1 MPVTP
6 NILLQ
11 AAAQAKTQAVSANTP
26 AVVAEPGDK
35 ASSFA
40 QVYANQAQSKP
51 SAVNDGPAKPTRD
64 QAPDSVGKKDL
75 GSDKSAAAEPAVADS
90 GNSLPA
96 DKPAPSDEQA
106 TRDGG
111 PLATPEPPV
120 TDAAPVDPTLDPAL
134 IQAMQASIATP
145 VPTTPPVV
153 ATVQPQVEAPATA
166 AVAAATSP
174 ATAAVAT
181 PAVATADTD
190 FDPEADP
197 LDALP
202 AVRMA
207 MEQSGHVSASSQAQ
221 PKAAPSSAQAQADGE
236 QTSAQNF
243 AAGMASMLDVQADK
257 DSTSQG
263 GEKAFSGLID
273 DGLKDL
279 KSASSDTRVDDFAN
293 RLAALTQAATPKT
306 ANALPV
312 NQPIAM
318 HQSGWT
324 EEVVNRVMYLS
335 SANLKAADI
344 QLQPAELGRLDIRV
358 NMVPDQQT
366 QVTFMSAHPS
376 VREALDGQM
385 HRLRDMFAQQGMG
398 QVDVNVSDQ
407 SRGWQGQGQD
417 QAQQGQGQGGRT
429 SASGG
434 RIDSMDE
441 EIAPAVAEVAASAT
455 SVIGSSA
462 VDYYA

>member
-6 NILLQ
+6 NMLLQ
-11 AAAQAKTQAVSANTP
+11 AAAQAKTQAASANTP
-26 AVVAEPGDK
+26 APAAEPGDK

-40 QVYANQAQSKP
+40 RVYANQAQNKP
-51 SAVNDGPAKPTRD
+51 SAPGDGSVKPIRD
-64 QAPDSVGKKDL
+64 KTPDSPDKKDVRN
-75 GSDKSAAAEPAVADS
+75 DKSAAPEPAVADS
-90 GNSLPA
+90 GKSLPA
-96 DKPAPSDEQA
+96 DKPAQADDDAASD
-106 TRDGG
+106 DGSDT
-111 PLATPEPPV
+111 AQTPV
-120 TDAAPVDPTLDPAL
+120 ADTAPVDPTMDPAL
-134 IQAMQASIATP
+134 MQAVQPVVPAP
-145 VPTTPPVV
+145 VPAAPPVV
-153 ATVQPQVEAPATA
+153 VTSQPQVEVAMTA
-166 AVAAATSP
+166 ATTPVVAST
-174 ATAAVAT
+174 
-181 PAVATADTD
+181 DTN

-207 MEQSGHVSASSQAQ
+207 MEQGGHISAASQAQ
-221 PKAAPSSAQAQADGE
+221 PKAAPTSAQAQADSE
-236 QTSAQNF
+236 ATSAQNF

-257 DSTSQG
+257 DGTGQG
-263 GEKAFSGLID
+263 GDKAFSGLID

-279 KSASSDTRVDDFAN
+279 KSATSDTRVDDFAN

-366 QVTFMSAHPS
+366 QVTFMSAHAG

-407 SRGWQGQGQD
+407 SRGWQGQGQE
-417 QAQQGQGQGGRT
+417 QAQQGQSQGGRT

-434 RIDSMDE
+434 RLDSMDE
-441 EIAPAVAEVAASAT
+441 ELAPTVAEVAASTT

>member
-1 MPVTP
+1 MPATP
-6 NILLQ
+6 NVLLQ
-11 AAAQAKTQAVSANTP
+11 SAAQAKAQAAAAKAPVMAADT
-26 AVVAEPGDK
+26 GDK

-40 QVYANQAQSKP
+40 QVFADQGPKKTLVSTDNSLKP
-51 SAVNDGPAKPTRD
+51 ARD
-64 QAPDSVGKKDL
+64 KVADNSDKQGVGK
-75 GSDKSAAAEPAVADS
+75 SSPAAAQQTVADS
-90 GNSLPA
+90 GNALPA
-96 DKPAPSDEQA
+96 DKPASTAADDQQASDDAAADSAQ
-106 TRDGG
+106 
-111 PLATPEPPV
+111 TPV
-120 TDAAPVDPTLDPAL
+120 ADTAPVDPALDPAL
-134 IQAMQASIATP
+134 AQ
-145 VPTTPPVV
+145 
-153 ATVQPQVEAPATA
+153 TVQPLVTTPVVPAPVAETPAPAQAETPQ
-166 AVAAATSP
+166 VAAT
-174 ATAAVAT
+174 VA
-181 PAVATADTD
+181 PAVVKDPAASTDSD
-190 FDPEADP
+190 FDPAADP
-197 LDALP
+197 LDSLP

-207 MEQSGHVSASSQAQ
+207 MEQGGHISASSQAQ
-221 PKAAPSSAQAQADGE
+221 PKATPAQTQADGE
-236 QTSAQNF
+236 LTSAQTF

-257 DSTSQG
+257 DSTSQN
-263 GEKAFSGLID
+263 GEKTFSGLID

-279 KSASSDTRVDDFAN
+279 KSATSDTRVDDFAN

-306 ANALPV
+306 ANAVPV

-324 EEVVNRVMYLS
+324 EEIVNRVMYLS

-385 HRLRDMFAQQGMG
+385 HRLRDMFTQQGMG

-407 SRGWQGQGQD
+407 SRGWQGQQGQE
-417 QAQQGQGQGGRT
+417 QAQQGQSGRT
-429 SASGG
+429 SAAGG
-434 RIDSMDE
+434 RLDSADE
-441 EIAPAVAEVAASAT
+441 ELAPAAVAEAAAQTT

>member
-6 NILLQ
+6 HLLLQ
-11 AAAQAKTQAVSANTP
+11 AATAAKTQAAANSTAP
-26 AVVAEPGDK
+26 TAEPGDK

-40 QVYANQAQSKP
+40 QVYARQAQNKP
-51 SAVNDGPAKPTRD
+51 SAPVDGSARPVRD
-64 QAPDSVGKKDL
+64 KTPDNAGKKDRV
-75 GSDKSAAAEPAVADS
+75 DDESAAAQPAVADS
-90 GNSLPA
+90 GKTLPA
-96 DKPAPSDEQA
+96 DKPAQADETA
-106 TRDGG
+106 GN
-111 PLATPEPPV
+111 A
-120 TDAAPVDPTLDPAL
+120 DAADAAQTPVADAVPVDPALDPAL
-134 IQAMQASIATP
+134 MQAVQPVVSVP
-145 VPTTPPVV
+145 VPVTPAVTEP
-153 ATVQPQVEAPATA
+153 VQPSVQAPVAAAVTATATTTA
-166 AVAAATSP
+166 AVAAPDSN
-174 ATAAVAT
+174 
-181 PAVATADTD
+181 

-202 AVRMA
+202 ALRMA

-221 PKAAPSSAQAQADGE
+221 PKAAPTSAEAQADGE
-236 QTSAQNF
+236 QTPTQVF

-263 GEKAFSGLID
+263 GDKAFSGLID

-366 QVTFMSAHPS
+366 QVTFMSAHPG

-407 SRGWQGQGQD
+407 SRGSQQGQN
-417 QAQQGQGQGGRT
+417 QAQQGQGGRTNAGGGRLD
-429 SASGG
+429 G
-434 RIDSMDE
+434 MDE
-441 EIAPAVAEVAASAT
+441 DVAPSVAEVAATAT

>member
-1 MPVTP
+1 MPATP

-11 AAAQAKTQAVSANTP
+11 SAAQAKAQAAAAKAP
-26 AVVAEPGDK
+26 AMAADTGDK

-40 QVYANQAQSKP
+40 QVFADQGPKKP
-51 SAVNDGPAKPTRD
+51 LASPDNSLKPARD
-64 QAPDSVGKKDL
+64 KVADTSDKKDVGKTQ
-75 GSDKSAAAEPAVADS
+75 SAAAQQTVADS
-90 GNSLPA
+90 GNALPA
-96 DKPAPSDEQA
+96 DKTASTASDDQTA
-106 TRDGG
+106 ADDAAADT
-111 PLATPEPPV
+111 AQTPV
-120 TDAAPVDPTLDPAL
+120 ADTAPVDPALDPAL
-134 IQAMQASIATP
+134 AQTVQPLVTTP
-145 VPTTPPVV
+145 VAPTPVVETPAPTKTETPVV
-153 ATVQPQVEAPATA
+153 AATVAPAEIKDPA
-166 AVAAATSP
+166 AS
-174 ATAAVAT
+174 
-181 PAVATADTD
+181 TD
-190 FDPEADP
+190 SAFDPAADP
-197 LDALP
+197 LDSLP
-202 AVRMA
+202 ALRMA
-207 MEQSGHVSASSQAQ
+207 MEQGGHISAASQSQ
-221 PKAAPSSAQAQADGE
+221 LKAAPAQTQADGE
-236 QTSAQNF
+236 LTSAQTF

-257 DSTSQG
+257 DSTSQN

-279 KSASSDTRVDDFAN
+279 KSAASDTRVDDFAN

-306 ANALPV
+306 ANAVPV

-324 EEVVNRVMYLS
+324 EEIVNRVMYLS

-385 HRLRDMFAQQGMG
+385 HRLRDMFTQQGMG

-407 SRGWQGQGQD
+407 NRGWQGQQGQE
-417 QAQQGQGQGGRT
+417 QAQQGQSGRTGAAGGRLD
-429 SASGG
+429 SA
-434 RIDSMDE
+434 DE
-441 EIAPAVAEVAASAT
+441 ELAPAAVAEAAAQTT

>member
-1 MPVTP
+1 MPATP

-11 AAAQAKTQAVSANTP
+11 TAAQAKAQAASAKSS
-26 AVVAEPGDK
+26 AMAADAGDK

-40 QVYANQAQSKP
+40 KVFANQA
-51 SAVNDGPAKPTRD
+51 PAKPAASADNSVKPARD
-64 QAPDSVGKKDL
+64 KVADNSGKKDI
-75 GSDKSAAAEPAVADS
+75 GKDQSAAPEPAVADS
-90 GNSLPA
+90 GKALPA
-96 DKPAPSDEQA
+96 DKAAASDDAAA
-106 TRDGG
+106 TADDT
-111 PLATPEPPV
+111 AETVQTPV
-120 TDAAPVDPTLDPAL
+120 VDTAPVDPALDPAL
-134 IQAMQASIATP
+134 AQVVQPLVAAP
-145 VPTTPPVV
+145 VVQTPVV
-153 ATVQPQVEAPATA
+153 AAPAQPETETPTLA
-166 AVAAATSP
+166 AVPGMVKDPAATDS
-174 ATAAVAT
+174 
-181 PAVATADTD
+181 D
-190 FDPEADP
+190 FDPSADP
-197 LDALP
+197 LDSMP

-207 MEQSGHVSASSQAQ
+207 MEQGGHISAASQAQ
-221 PKAAPSSAQAQADGE
+221 PKASPAQAQADGE
-236 QTSAQNF
+236 LTAAQNF

-279 KSASSDTRVDDFAN
+279 KSATSDTRVDDFAN

-335 SANLKAADI
+335 SVNLKAADI

-376 VREALDGQM
+376 VREALDSQM
-385 HRLRDMFAQQGMG
+385 HRLRDMFNQQGMG

-407 SRGWQGQGQD
+407 NRGWQGQQGQE
-417 QAQQGQGQGGRT
+417 QAQQGHTGRT
-429 SASGG
+429 SAVGG
-434 RIDSMDE
+434 RLDSADE
-441 EIAPAVAEVAASAT
+441 ELAPATVAEVAAQTT
-455 SVIGSSA
+455 SVIGTSA

>member
-1 MPVTP
+1 MPATP

-11 AAAQAKTQAVSANTP
+11 NAAQAKAQAASAKSSAM
-26 AVVAEPGDK
+26 AVDAGTK

-40 QVYANQAQSKP
+40 KVFADQGSNKP
-51 SAVNDGPAKPTRD
+51 AVSADNSVKSTRD
-64 QAPDSVGKKDL
+64 KVADTSGKKDV
-75 GSDKSAAAEPAVADS
+75 GTDQSAAPKPAVADS
-90 GNSLPA
+90 GKALPA
-96 DKPAPSDEQA
+96 DKAASSDDKAASDEGAQTPVADA
-106 TRDGG
+106 TVD
-111 PLATPEPPV
+111 
-120 TDAAPVDPTLDPAL
+120 DAAVVDPALDPAL
-134 IQAMQASIATP
+134 AGIVQ
-145 VPTTPPVV
+145 PTVTAPVV
-153 ATVQPQVEAPATA
+153 AAPV
-166 AVAAATSP
+166 VAAA
-174 ATAAVAT
+174 ATAQDETPEVAVLASMVKD
-181 PAVATADTD
+181 PAASTD
-190 FDPEADP
+190 SEFDPSADP
-197 LDALP
+197 LDSLP

-207 MEQSGHVSASSQAQ
+207 MEQGGHISAASQAQ
-221 PKAAPSSAQAQADGE
+221 PKAAPAQADGE
-236 QTSAQNF
+236 LTSAQTF
-243 AAGMASMLDVQADK
+243 AAGMASMLDVQTDK

-263 GEKAFSGLID
+263 GDKAFSGLLD

-279 KSASSDTRVDDFAN
+279 KSATSDTRVDDFAN

-306 ANALPV
+306 ANAVPV

-335 SANLKAADI
+335 SVNLKAADI

-385 HRLRDMFAQQGMG
+385 HRLREMFNQQGMG

-407 SRGWQGQGQD
+407 SRGWQGQQGQE
-417 QAQQGQGQGGRT
+417 QAQQGQSGRT

-434 RIDSMDE
+434 RLDSADDE
-441 EIAPAVAEVAASAT
+441 LAAAAVAEAAVQTT
-455 SVIGSSA
+455 SVIGTSA

>member
-6 NILLQ
+6 NSLLQ
-11 AAAQAKTQAVSANTP
+11 AAAKVKPQVAAANP
-26 AVVAEPGDK
+26 SPVAAEPGDK

-40 QVYANQAQSKP
+40 KVFANQAPNKP
-51 SAVNDGPAKPTRD
+51 AVLADTPVKPARD
-64 QAPDSVGKKDL
+64 KTPDSPGKKDV
-75 GSDKSAAAEPAVADS
+75 SDSKSAAPDTTVADS
-90 GNSLPA
+90 GKSLPD
-96 DKPAPSDEQA
+96 DKPVASSTDDQSASDKDSDSSDTPVVADAP
-106 TRDGG
+106 
-111 PLATPEPPV
+111 
-120 TDAAPVDPTLDPAL
+120 PVDPTLDPAML
-134 IQAMQASIATP
+134 QAAQP
-145 VPTTPPVV
+145 VVPAPLPLPSPETPPVV
-153 ATVQPQVEAPATA
+153 TTAPPQVEA
-166 AVAAATSP
+166 AVAAAVTPAPAP
-174 ATAAVAT
+174 ATT
-181 PAVATADTD
+181 DTD

-202 AVRMA
+202 ALRMA
-207 MEQSGHVSASSQAQ
+207 MEQSGHVSASSQTPA
-221 PKAAPSSAQAQADGE
+221 KATPAQASADGE
-236 QTSAQNF
+236 LTSAQTF
-243 AAGMASMLDVQADK
+243 AAGMASMLDVQSDK
-257 DSTSQG
+257 DSTEQG
-263 GEKAFSGLID
+263 GDKAFSGLIT

-279 KSASSDTRVDDFAN
+279 KSASSDTRVDDFAS

-417 QAQQGQGQGGRT
+417 QQAQQGQSGRT

-434 RIDSMDE
+434 RVDAMDD
-441 EIAPAVAEVAASAT
+441 EIVPTVADVAATAT

>member
-6 NILLQ
+6 NMLLQ
-11 AAAQAKTQAVSANTP
+11 AAAQAKTQATSANTP
-26 AVVAEPGDK
+26 APAAEPGDK

-40 QVYANQAQSKP
+40 QVYANQARNKP
-51 SAVNDGPAKPTRD
+51 SAVGDGSAKPILDKT
-64 QAPDSVGKKDL
+64 PDSPDKKDV
-75 GSDKSAAAEPAVADS
+75 SNDKSAAPEPAVADS
-90 GNSLPA
+90 GKSLPA
-96 DKPAPSDEQA
+96 DKPAQADDKAASDDASEA
-106 TRDGG
+106 
-111 PLATPEPPV
+111 AETPV
-120 TDAAPVDPTLDPAL
+120 VDTAPVDPTLDPSL
-134 IQAMQASIATP
+134 VPPLQVVVTTP
-145 VPTTPPVV
+145 VPEAQPVV
-153 ATVQPQVEAPATA
+153 ATVPPQVEAPVAAAVTA
-166 AVAAATSP
+166 APVAAAT
-174 ATAAVAT
+174 
-181 PAVATADTD
+181 ADSD

-207 MEQSGHVSASSQAQ
+207 MEQGGHISAASQAQ
-221 PKAAPSSAQAQADGE
+221 PKAAPTSAQAQADGE
-236 QTSAQNF
+236 STSAQTF
-243 AAGMASMLDVQADK
+243 AAGMASMLDVQVDK

-263 GEKAFSGLID
+263 GDKAFSGLID

-279 KSASSDTRVDDFAN
+279 KSASGDTRVDDFAN

-306 ANALPV
+306 ANAVPV

-407 SRGWQGQGQD
+407 SRGWQGQGQE
-417 QAQQGQGQGGRT
+417 QAQQGQSQGGRT
-429 SASGG
+429 NASGG
-434 RIDSMDE
+434 RLDSMDE
-441 EIAPAVAEVAASAT
+441 ELPASVAEVAASTT

>member
-1 MPVTP
+1 MPATP
-6 NILLQ
+6 NILIQ
-11 AAAQAKTQAVSANTP
+11 NAAQAKAQAASAKTP
-26 AVVAEPGDK
+26 AMAADSGDK

-40 QVYANQAQSKP
+40 KVFADQGSNKP
-51 SAVNDGPAKPTRD
+51 VASADNSPRPARD
-64 QAPDSVGKKDL
+64 KVADNSGKKDI
-75 GSDKSAAAEPAVADS
+75 GKDQSAAAQPAVADS
-90 GNSLPA
+90 GNDLPA
-96 DKPAPSDEQA
+96 DKTAVSDDTA
-106 TRDGG
+106 ANSD
-111 PLATPEPPV
+111 ASADTPQTPV
-120 TDAAPVDPTLDPAL
+120 AETAPVDPALDPAL
-134 IQAMQASIATP
+134 VAAAQPLIAAPVVQAPA
-145 VPTTPPVV
+145 VV
-153 ATVQPQVEAPATA
+153 ATAQPEVETPALA
-166 AVAAATSP
+166 ALPGMVKDP
-174 ATAAVAT
+174 AAT
-181 PAVATADTD
+181 PASD
-190 FDPEADP
+190 FDPSADP
-197 LDALP
+197 LDSLP
-202 AVRMA
+202 AVRLA
-207 MEQSGHVSASSQAQ
+207 MEQGGHISATSQAQ
-221 PKAAPSSAQAQADGE
+221 PKASPAQAQADGE
-236 QTSAQNF
+236 LTAAQNF

-279 KSASSDTRVDDFAN
+279 TSATSDTRVDDFAN

-306 ANALPV
+306 ANAVPV

-376 VREALDGQM
+376 VREALDSQM
-385 HRLRDMFAQQGMG
+385 HRLRDMFNQQGMG
-398 QVDVNVSDQ
+398 QVDVNVADQ
-407 SRGWQGQGQD
+407 NRGWQGQQGQE
-417 QAQQGQGQGGRT
+417 QAQQGQSGRT
-429 SASGG
+429 SAAGG
-434 RIDSMDE
+434 RLDSVDE
-441 EIAPAVAEVAASAT
+441 ELAPASVTEVAAQST

>member
-1 MPVTP
+1 MPATP
-6 NILLQ
+6 NVLLQ
-11 AAAQAKTQAVSANTP
+11 SAAQAKAQAAAAKAPVMAADT
-26 AVVAEPGDK
+26 GDK

-40 QVYANQAQSKP
+40 QVFADQVPKKTLVSTDNSLKP
-51 SAVNDGPAKPTRD
+51 ARD
-64 QAPDSVGKKDL
+64 KVADNSNKQDAGK
-75 GSDKSAAAEPAVADS
+75 SSPAAAQQTVADS
-90 GNSLPA
+90 GNALPA
-96 DKPAPSDEQA
+96 DKPASAAADDQQASD
-106 TRDGG
+106 
-111 PLATPEPPV
+111 
-120 TDAAPVDPTLDPAL
+120 DAAADSAQTPVADATPVDPALDPAL
-134 IQAMQASIATP
+134 AQAVQPLVTTP
-145 VPTTPPVV
+145 VVPAPVAETPAPAKAETPQVA
-153 ATVQPQVEAPATA
+153 ATVAPAVVKDPA
-166 AVAAATSP
+166 ASTDS
-174 ATAAVAT
+174 
-181 PAVATADTD
+181 D
-190 FDPEADP
+190 FDPAADP
-197 LDALP
+197 LDSLP

-207 MEQSGHVSASSQAQ
+207 MEQGGHISASSQAQ
-221 PKAAPSSAQAQADGE
+221 PKATPAQTQADGE
-236 QTSAQNF
+236 LTSAQTF

-257 DSTSQG
+257 DSTSQN
-263 GEKAFSGLID
+263 GEKTFSGLID

-279 KSASSDTRVDDFAN
+279 KSATSDTRVDDFAN

-306 ANALPV
+306 ANAVPV

-324 EEVVNRVMYLS
+324 EEIVNRVMYLS

-385 HRLRDMFAQQGMG
+385 HRLRDMFTQQGMG

-407 SRGWQGQGQD
+407 SRGWQGQQGQE
-417 QAQQGQGQGGRT
+417 QAQQGQSGRT
-429 SASGG
+429 SAAGG
-434 RIDSMDE
+434 RLDSADE
-441 EIAPAVAEVAASAT
+441 ELAPATVAEAAAQTT

>member
-6 NILLQ
+6 NSLLQ
-11 AAAQAKTQAVSANTP
+11 AAAKAKPQAASANTP
-26 AVVAEPGDK
+26 LVAAVPVDK

-40 QVYANQAQSKP
+40 KVFANQAQNKP
-51 SAVNDGPAKPTRD
+51 AMTTDAPMKSARD
-64 QAPDSVGKKDL
+64 KVADTSGKKDV
-75 GSDKSAAAEPAVADS
+75 SKDQSAPAKPAVADS
-90 GNSLPA
+90 GNALPA
-96 DKPAPSDEQA
+96 DKPVAADDKTASSDDA
-106 TRDGG
+106 TD
-111 PLATPEPPV
+111 TTQTPV

-134 IQAMQASIATP
+134 VAVVQP
-145 VPTTPPVV
+145 VVTPPVV
-153 ATVQPQVEAPATA
+153 AAPVAEATTPAKTE
-166 AVAAATSP
+166 
-174 ATAAVAT
+174 T
-181 PAVATADTD
+181 PAVAVLPGVVKDPAASTDSD
-190 FDPEADP
+190 FDPAADP
-197 LDALP
+197 LDAMP
-202 AVRMA
+202 ALRMA

-221 PKAAPSSAQAQADGE
+221 PKAAPTQTQGDGDL
-236 QTSAQNF
+236 TSAQSF
-243 AAGMASMLDVQADK
+243 AAGMATMLEVQTDK

-263 GEKAFSGLID
+263 GDKAFSGLINE
-273 DGLKDL
+273 GLKDL
-279 KSASSDTRVDDFAN
+279 TSSSSDTRVDDFAS

-312 NQPIAM
+312 QVNQPIAM

-324 EEVVNRVMYLS
+324 DEVVNRVMYLS

-358 NMVPDQQT
+358 NMAPDQQT
-366 QVTFMSAHPS
+366 QVTFMSAHPA

-385 HRLRDMFAQQGMG
+385 HRLRDMFAEQGMG

-417 QAQQGQGQGGRT
+417 QQAQQGQSGRT
-429 SASGG
+429 NASGG
-434 RIDSMDE
+434 RVDGMDD
-441 EIAPAVAEVAASAT
+441 EIVPTVAEVAASTT

>member
-11 AAAQAKTQAVSANTP
+11 AAATAKTQAATANAP
-26 AVVAEPGDK
+26 ALTAEPGDK

-40 QVYANQAQSKP
+40 QVYANQAQNKP
-51 SAVNDGPAKPTRD
+51 SAVADGSAKPARD
-64 QAPDSVGKKDL
+64 KVSDSVGKKDV
-75 GSDKSAAAEPAVADS
+75 SNDKSAAPEPTVADS

-96 DKPAPSDEQA
+96 DKPAQADDKTASDDASDTAE
-106 TRDGG
+106 TSM
-111 PLATPEPPV
+111 PV
-120 TDAAPVDPTLDPAL
+120 ADTAPVDPALVPAL
-134 IQAMQASIATP
+134 VVQPAVPAP
-145 VPTTPPVV
+145 VPETPAVV
-153 ATVQPQVEAPATA
+153 ATSQSHVEAPVAAVVTA
-166 AVAAATSP
+166 AAAQTVASIDP
-174 ATAAVAT
+174 
-181 PAVATADTD
+181 D

-207 MEQSGHVSASSQAQ
+207 MEQGGHVSATSQAQ
-221 PKAAPSSAQAQADGE
+221 PKAATTSAQVDGE
-236 QTSAQNF
+236 PTSAQNF
-243 AAGMASMLDVQADK
+243 TTGMASMLDVQADQ

-263 GEKAFSGLID
+263 GDKAFSGLID

-407 SRGWQGQGQD
+407 SRGWQGQGQE
-417 QAQQGQGQGGRT
+417 QPQQGQGGRT
-429 SASGG
+429 NASGG
-434 RIDSMDE
+434 RLDSVDE
-441 EIAPAVAEVAASAT
+441 ELPATVAEVAANTT
-455 SVIGSSA
+455 SVIGTSA

>member
-11 AAAQAKTQAVSANTP
+11 ATAQAKTQAASANSSALT
-26 AVVAEPGDK
+26 AEPGDK

-40 QVYANQAQSKP
+40 QVYANQSQTKP
-51 SAVNDGPAKPTRD
+51 FAMADAPARPAKD
-64 QAPDSVGKKDL
+64 KAPEKTPENAGKKDL
-75 GSDKSAAAEPAVADS
+75 SDNKSAASEPTVADS
-90 GNSLPA
+90 GKSLPA
-96 DKPAPSDEQA
+96 EKPAPADDKTASDDTA
-106 TRDGG
+106 DGD
-111 PLATPEPPV
+111 ANAAPV
-120 TDAAPVDPTLDPAL
+120 ADTAPVDPALDPAL
-134 IQAMQASIATP
+134 LPVIQPVVTEPAPQAA
-145 VPTTPPVV
+145 PVV
-153 ATVQPQVEAPATA
+153 ATVQPQVEAPVAAAVVTTQP
-166 AVAAATSP
+166 AVAADS
-174 ATAAVAT
+174 
-181 PAVATADTD
+181 D

-207 MEQSGHVSASSQAQ
+207 MEQGGHISAASQAQ
-221 PKAAPSSAQAQADGE
+221 PKAAPTSAQAQADGE
-236 QTSAQNF
+236 PTSAQNF

-263 GEKAFSGLID
+263 GEKAFSGLIS

-318 HQSGWT
+318 HQNGWT
-324 EEVVNRVMYLS
+324 EEVVSRVMYLS
-335 SANLKAADI
+335 STNLKAADI

-376 VREALDGQM
+376 VREALDGQI

-407 SRGWQGQGQD
+407 SRGSQQGQE
-417 QAQQGQGQGGRT
+417 QAQQSQGGRT
-429 SASGG
+429 NASGG
-434 RIDSMDE
+434 RLDASDDE
-441 EIAPAVAEVAASAT
+441 LASGIAEAAATAT
-455 SVIGSSA
+455 SVIGTSA

>member
-6 NILLQ
+6 NMLLQ
-11 AAAQAKTQAVSANTP
+11 AAAQAKTQATSANTP
-26 AVVAEPGDK
+26 APAAEPGDK

-40 QVYANQAQSKP
+40 QVYANQAQNKP
-51 SAVNDGPAKPTRD
+51 SAVGDGSAKPIRD
-64 QAPDSVGKKDL
+64 KAPDSHDKKDV
-75 GSDKSAAAEPAVADS
+75 SNDKSAAPEPAVADS
-90 GNSLPA
+90 GKSLPA
-96 DKPAPSDEQA
+96 DKPAQADDKAASDDASEA
-106 TRDGG
+106 
-111 PLATPEPPV
+111 AEPPV
-120 TDAAPVDPTLDPAL
+120 VDTAPVDPTLDPSL
-134 IQAMQASIATP
+134 VPPFQVVVTTP
-145 VPTTPPVV
+145 VPEAQPVV
-153 ATVQPQVEAPATA
+153 ATVPPQVEAPVAAAVTA
-166 AVAAATSP
+166 APVAAAT
-174 ATAAVAT
+174 
-181 PAVATADTD
+181 ADSD

-207 MEQSGHVSASSQAQ
+207 MEQGGHISAASQAQ
-221 PKAAPSSAQAQADGE
+221 PKAAPTSAQAQADGE
-236 QTSAQNF
+236 STSAQTF
-243 AAGMASMLDVQADK
+243 AAGMASMLDVQVDK

-263 GEKAFSGLID
+263 GDKAFSGLID

-279 KSASSDTRVDDFAN
+279 KSASGDTRVDDFAN

-306 ANALPV
+306 ANAVPV

-407 SRGWQGQGQD
+407 SRGWQGQGQE
-417 QAQQGQGQGGRT
+417 QAQQGQSQGGRT
-429 SASGG
+429 NASGG
-434 RIDSMDE
+434 RLDSMDE
-441 EIAPAVAEVAASAT
+441 ELPPTVAEVAASTT

>member
-6 NILLQ
+6 NSLLQ
-11 AAAQAKTQAVSANTP
+11 AAAQAKTQAASANPP
-26 AVVAEPGDK
+26 ALAAEPANK
-35 ASSFA
+35 APSFA
-40 QVYANQAQSKP
+40 KVYANQAQVKP
-51 SAVNDGPAKPTRD
+51 SAVNSAPAKPVRD
-64 QAPDSVGKKDL
+64 QASDSSGKKDI
-75 GSDKSAAAEPAVADS
+75 SHDKSAAPEPAVADS
-90 GNSLPA
+90 GNTLPA
-96 DKPAPSDEQA
+96 DKPAPA
-106 TRDGG
+106 DGQT
-111 PLATPEPPV
+111 ASNDASNTPETPV
-120 TDAAPVDPTLDPAL
+120 TDAAPVDPALDPAL
-134 IQAMQASIATP
+134 MQVVQSAVVAPVTTTAPVTTAAPVAATEQ
-145 VPTTPPVV
+145 PPVV
-153 ATVQPQVEAPATA
+153 AVATLPPAFSPTTG
-166 AVAAATSP
+166 AAT
-174 ATAAVAT
+174 
-181 PAVATADTD
+181 DTD

-207 MEQSGHVSASSQAQ
+207 LEQSGHVSVSSQAQ
-221 PKAAPSSAQAQADGE
+221 PKAPPTPAQTQADGE
-236 QTSAQNF
+236 LTSAQNF
-243 AAGMASMLDVQADK
+243 AAGMATMLDVKADK

-263 GEKAFSGLID
+263 GDKAFSGLID

-306 ANALPV
+306 ANAVPV

-358 NMVPDQQT
+358 NMIPDQQT
-366 QVTFMSAHPS
+366 QVTFMSAHAG

-385 HRLRDMFAQQGMG
+385 HRLRDMFEQQGMG
-398 QVDVNVSDQ
+398 QVNVNVSDQ

-434 RIDSMDE
+434 RVDSMDE
-441 EIAPAVAEVAASAT
+441 EVASSVGEVTATAT

>member
-6 NILLQ
+6 DILLQ
-11 AAAQAKTQAVSANTP
+11 ASRQAKTQAGSANP
-26 AVVAEPGDK
+26 AAQTAEPGGT
-35 ASSFA
+35 AASFA
-40 QVYANQAQSKP
+40 HVYASQAQNKP
-51 SAVNDGPAKPTRD
+51 NALADASVKPGRD
-64 QAPDSVGKKDL
+64 TASDVAGKKDA
-75 GSDKSAAAEPAVADS
+75 GDDKSAAEEPVVAD
-90 GNSLPA
+90 GGKSLPA
-96 DKPAPSDEQA
+96 DPSVQADDKTTGDDVSDAVPA
-106 TRDGG
+106 
-111 PLATPEPPV
+111 LV
-120 TDAAPVDPTLDPAL
+120 VDVALLDPAL
-134 IQAMQASIATP
+134 DPSLQ
-145 VPTTPPVV
+145 PVV
-153 ATVQPQVEAPATA
+153 PAPVAPAVVDTVQPVVDAPVAV
-166 AVAAATSP
+166 AVAAATAAIAPAP
-174 ATAAVAT
+174 ATA
-181 PAVATADTD
+181 DGD
-190 FDPEADP
+190 FDPSTDP

-202 AVRMA
+202 AVRLA
-207 MEQSGHVSASSQAQ
+207 MEQGGHVSASSQAQ
-221 PKAAPSSAQAQADGE
+221 PKAAPTQAQARADGE
-236 QTSAQNF
+236 LTSAQNF
-243 AAGMASMLDVQADK
+243 ATGMTAMLDVQGDRSSAG
-257 DSTSQG
+257 QG
-263 GEKAFSGLID
+263 DDKAFSGLID

-366 QVTFMSAHPS
+366 QVTFMSAHPG
-376 VREALDGQM
+376 VREALDGQV

-407 SRGWQGQGQD
+407 SRGS
-417 QAQQGQGQGGRT
+417 QQGQEQTGQSQSGRT

-434 RIDSMDE
+434 RLDSVDDD
-441 EIAPAVAEVAASAT
+441 ITPSVAEVAANTT

>member
-1 MPVTP
+1 MPLTP

-11 AAAQAKTQAVSANTP
+11 AARQAKTQAASANPP
-26 AVVAEPGDK
+26 ALTAEPGDK
-35 ASSFA
+35 AASFA
-40 QVYANQAQSKP
+40 HVYANQAQNKP
-51 SAVNDGPAKPTRD
+51 NALADASVKSSRD
-64 QAPDSVGKKDL
+64 KACDVAGKKDA
-75 GSDKSAAAEPAVADS
+75 GDDKSAAGGPVVAD
-90 GNSLPA
+90 GGKSLPA
-96 DKPAPSDEQA
+96 DTPVQADDKTAGDDASDADQAP
-106 TRDGG
+106 
-111 PLATPEPPV
+111 V
-120 TDAAPVDPTLDPAL
+120 VNAAPLDPAL
-134 IQAMQASIATP
+134 DPSLQ
-145 VPTTPPVV
+145 PVV
-153 ATVQPQVEAPATA
+153 PAPVAPAVVDTVQSVVEAP
-166 AVAAATSP
+166 VAAAATDAIAP
-174 ATAAVAT
+174 ALAAAGG
-181 PAVATADTD
+181 D
-190 FDPEADP
+190 FDPSTDP

-202 AVRMA
+202 AVRLA

-221 PKAAPSSAQAQADGE
+221 PKAAPTQAQAQADGE
-236 QTSAQNF
+236 LTSAQNF
-243 AAGMASMLDVQADK
+243 AAGMATMLDAQADK
-257 DSTSQG
+257 SSTGQG
-263 GEKAFSGLID
+263 DDKAFSGLID

-279 KSASSDTRVDDFAN
+279 KSASSDTRVDDFAS

-306 ANALPV
+306 TNALPV

-366 QVTFMSAHPS
+366 QVTFMSAHPG
-376 VREALDGQM
+376 VREALDGQV

-407 SRGWQGQGQD
+407 SRGS
-417 QAQQGQGQGGRT
+417 QQGQEQARHSQSGRT
-429 SASGG
+429 SARGG
-434 RIDSMDE
+434 RLDSMDDDVTPG
-441 EIAPAVAEVAASAT
+441 IAEVAANTT

>member
-6 NILLQ
+6 NTLLQ
-11 AAAQAKTQAVSANTP
+11 AVAPAKTPVAPANT
-26 AVVAEPGDK
+26 AALAADPGDK

-40 QVYANQAQSKP
+40 QVYAKQAQSKP
-51 SAVNDGPAKPTRD
+51 AATADDSAKPVRD
-64 QAPDSVGKKDL
+64 KVTDSAGKKDAVD
-75 GSDKSAAAEPAVADS
+75 DKAAADEPTVADS
-90 GNSLPA
+90 GNTLPA
-96 DKPAPSDEQA
+96 DKPAASDDKGDDADEA
-106 TRDGG
+106 A
-111 PLATPEPPV
+111 PAPV
-120 TDAAPVDPTLDPAL
+120 ADAAPVDPTLDPAL
-134 IQAMQASIATP
+134 LQAAQPTVTEPVATLQ
-145 VPTTPPVV
+145 PVV
-153 ATVQPQVEAPATA
+153 DPQP
-166 AVAAATSP
+166 AAATSTP
-174 ATAAVAT
+174 IAAVVTAATTTAE
-181 PAVATADTD
+181 AVTDPD

-202 AVRMA
+202 ALRMA

-221 PKAAPSSAQAQADGE
+221 PKAAPTPAQAQAEGE
-236 QTSAQNF
+236 QTAAQNF
-243 AAGMASMLDVQADK
+243 AAGMVTMLDVQTSK
-257 DSTSQG
+257 DSTSDG
-263 GEKAFSGLID
+263 GDKAFSGLID

-306 ANALPV
+306 ANAVPV

-318 HQSGWT
+318 HQNGWT

-407 SRGWQGQGQD
+407 SRNPQQGQQ
-417 QAQQGQGQGGRT
+417 QAQQSQSGRT
-429 SASGG
+429 SGSGG
-434 RIDSMDE
+434 RLDSMGED
-441 EIAPAVAEVAASAT
+441 ITPGVAEVAAPVT

>member
-1 MPVTP
+1 MPATP
-6 NILLQ
+6 NVLLQ
-11 AAAQAKTQAVSANTP
+11 SAAQAKAQAAAAKTP
-26 AVVAEPGDK
+26 VMAADTGDK

-40 QVYANQAQSKP
+40 QVFADQGPKKP
-51 SAVNDGPAKPTRD
+51 LASADSSLKPARD
-64 QAPDSVGKKDL
+64 KVADNSDKKDFAK
-75 GSDKSAAAEPAVADS
+75 DKSAATQQTVADS
-90 GNSLPA
+90 GNALPA
-96 DKPAPSDEQA
+96 DKTASTTSDDQA
-106 TRDGG
+106 AADK
-111 PLATPEPPV
+111 AAA
-120 TDAAPVDPTLDPAL
+120 DAAADSAQTPVADATPVDPALDPAL
-134 IQAMQASIATP
+134 AQTVQPLVTA
-145 VPTTPPVV
+145 PVV
-153 ATVQPQVEAPATA
+153 AAPVAETPEPAKTETPVVAATLAPAVVKDPA
-166 AVAAATSP
+166 AS
-174 ATAAVAT
+174 
-181 PAVATADTD
+181 TD
-190 FDPEADP
+190 SAFDPAADP
-197 LDALP
+197 LDSLP
-202 AVRMA
+202 ALRMA
-207 MEQSGHVSASSQAQ
+207 MEQGGHISASSQAQ
-221 PKAAPSSAQAQADGE
+221 AKATPAQAQADGE
-236 QTSAQNF
+236 LTAAQNF

-257 DSTSQG
+257 DSTSQN

-279 KSASSDTRVDDFAN
+279 KAATSDTRVDDFAN

-306 ANALPV
+306 ANAVPV

-324 EEVVNRVMYLS
+324 EEIVNRVMYLS

-385 HRLRDMFAQQGMG
+385 HRLRDMFTQQGMG

-407 SRGWQGQGQD
+407 SRGWQGQGQE
-417 QAQQGQGQGGRT
+417 QAQQGQSGRT
-429 SASGG
+429 SAAGG
-434 RIDSMDE
+434 RLDSAE
-441 EIAPAVAEVAASAT
+441 EELTSAAVAETAAQTT

>member
-1 MPVTP
+1 M
-6 NILLQ
+6 
-11 AAAQAKTQAVSANTP
+11 
-26 AVVAEPGDK
+26 DK
-35 ASSFA
+35 ASSFS
-40 QVYANQAQSKP
+40 QVYARQARNTCVAAQAPSKP
-51 SAVNDGPAKPTRD
+51 ARD
-64 QAPDSVGKKDL
+64 KVESSVGQKD
-75 GSDKSAAAEPAVADS
+75 DNAAAGKPAVADS
-90 GNSLPA
+90 GKSLPT
-96 DKPAPSDEQA
+96 DKPAQA
-106 TRDGG
+106 DDKQDDADSTDAGQ
-111 PLATPEPPV
+111 AAV
-120 TDAAPVDPTLDPAL
+120 TDAAPVDP
-134 IQAMQASIATP
+134 AS
-145 VPTTPPVV
+145 
-153 ATVQPQVEAPATA
+153 AP
-166 AVAAATSP
+166 
-174 ATAAVAT
+174 AVAT
-181 PAVATADTD
+181 PAAPESPPVEAIVASAIPPAAPATDTG

-202 AVRMA
+202 ALRMA

-221 PKAAPSSAQAQADGE
+221 PKAAPIQADGE
-236 QTSAQNF
+236 LTAAQTF
-243 AAGMASMLDVQADK
+243 AAGMANMLDVQADQ
-257 DSTSQG
+257 DSTDQG

-273 DGLKDL
+273 AGLKDL
-279 KSASSDTRVDDFAN
+279 TSASSDTRVDDFAN

-306 ANALPV
+306 ANAVPV

-366 QVTFMSAHPS
+366 QVTFMSAHPG

-407 SRGWQGQGQD
+407 SRGSQDQGQNQ
-417 QAQQGQGQGGRT
+417 QAQSGRASAGGGRLD
-429 SASGG
+429 A
-434 RIDSMDE
+434 MDE
-441 EIAPAVAEVAASAT
+441 EIAPSVTEVAATAT
-455 SVIGSSA
+455 RVIGSSA